1 MTVISKMYSSVYLLQ
16 PELVLGSNI
25 YKFGIDKGSGKR
37 IKSYGKRTI
46 VIRNF
51 KTEYYQEIEA
61 VLKIQFKKK
70 FKLVKGKEYFLGN
83 LKEMIEI
90 FDKVCNMW
98 EGFLSQSN
106 DLYYEKEKHKA
117 NFKNVLNDI
126 NTIYELGPYYRDDIH
141 RHTTCY
147 RITTFDEWL
156 KIPNVSYFVKNI
168 IIKQKK
174 NKTGYV
180 IPKDDLN
187 VAPREIVPFTGCRN
201 PEKETLYELIEHGLE
216 NDLDQEGSKWKFE
229 IKDTTRFEEG
239 NYKEM
244 PMKEQINLIINDL
257 LKQRI
262 KRDIKKKIINECED
276 RIKKE
281 HAKRYP
287 VMSEEEFEKMRD
299 VKMIRKM
306 SEVDLR
312 KVCEQHSLK
321 TNGNRDQLV
330 NRLLEKLK
338 TMIGGCQF

>member
-1 MTVISKMYSSVYLLQ
+1 MPVLSKFSSVYLVQ
-16 PELVLGSNI
+16 PELVLGTNI
-25 YKFGIDKGSGKR
+25 YKFGINKGSGKR
-37 IKSYGKRTI
+37 IKSYGKKTI
-46 VIRNF
+46 VIREF
-51 KTEYYQEIEA
+51 QTECYEEIETI
-61 VLKIQFKKK
+61 LKIKFKKK
-70 FKLVKGKEYFLGN
+70 FKLVKGKEYFEGN
-83 LKEMIEI
+83 LQEMIKI
-90 FDKVCNMW
+90 FDKVCHMFGRFDS
-98 EGFLSQSN
+98 EELERDFQ
-106 DLYYEKEKHKA
+106 EEEKHRA

-156 KIPNVSYFVKNI
+156 KIPGCWVKNI
-168 IIKQKK
+168 IIKRPK

-180 IPKDDLN
+180 ISKDDKM
-187 VAPREIVPFTGCRN
+187 APRELVPFTGYGN
-201 PEKETLYELIEHGLE
+201 HEQEETLYELIEYWCWKGWDE
-216 NDLDQEGSKWKFE
+216 EGSKWKFK
-229 IKDTTRFEEG
+229 IKNTTCFQEG
-239 NYKEM
+239 HYKEM

-262 KRDIKKKIINECED
+262 KRDIKKKIIKDCED

-287 VMSEEEFEKMRD
+287 VMSKEKFEKMRE

-306 SEVDLR
+306 SEFHLR
-312 KVCEQHSLK
+312 NVCEQHSLK
-321 TNGNRDQLV
+321 TNGNRDELV